1 MIEFHIIFT
10 HHTNVLS
17 FAGGFIVS
25 LVLIIM
31 IEFRDRGIFFGY
43 PTPQQLRGKQHSV
56 WLSPVYLIRKYHGYF
71 IYWATITTFWYHPME
86 NTLGH
91 AFGFA
96 HTWFMMLQ
104 GHSVP
109 KFIKNVSNAKSEIIE
124 ITKSDYGNSFY
135 LMHACYLAMRFPDT
149 NLK

>member
-1 MIEFHIIFT
+1 MIEFHIIFA

-56 WLSPVYLIRKYHGYF
+56 WLSPVYLIGKYHGYF
-71 IYWATITTFWYHPME
+71 IYWATITTFCYHPME

-96 HTWFMMLQ
+96 HDA
-104 GHSVP
+104 V
-109 KFIKNVSNAKSEIIE
+109 
-124 ITKSDYGNSFY
+124 
-135 LMHACYLAMRFPDT
+135 R
-149 NLK
+149 